1 MECDNVTTFYVIIL
15 LRENFSRKLR
25 HFQLDCRANLIVNF
39 PFSCFAEI
47 IAPHLIWH
55 AGRTAES
62 VRTMAAA
69 ALCSL
74 AQGTSPESARKV
86 VESLMV
92 PLVSLIDDHN
102 IATRSYTLKTLE
114 NVGPLKYEQLRTLA
128 PALLSRLDD
137 PGNEVREKAA
147 KCLGRLELT
156 ADDDDALDSWETLL
170 KQILSTML
178 LHLESPEIN
187 LRAVLIEST
196 GSLAAKYQKVYREA
210 FDEST
215 ISPDLKRKL
224 P

>member
-1 MECDNVTTFYVIIL
+1 
-15 LRENFSRKLR
+15 
-25 HFQLDCRANLIVNF
+25 
-39 PFSCFAEI
+39 
-47 IAPHLIWH
+47 
-55 AGRTAES
+55 
-62 VRTMAAA
+62 MATA

-114 NVGPLKYEQLRTLA
+114 YVGPLQYEQLKTLA

-156 ADDDDALDSWETLL
+156 ADDEDALDAWESLL
-170 KQILSTML
+170 KQILATML
-178 LHLESPEIN
+178 IHIESPEIN
-187 LRAVLIEST
+187 LRFALIESI
-196 GSLAAKYQKVYREA
+196 GSLGKKYPKVYRA
-210 FDEST
+210 ALDEST
-215 ISPDLKRKL
+215 ISTDLKRKL